1 MSETTKNVNAENLS
15 SKKDKILTFLRI
27 FLSIIF
33 IVFLILKNQ
42 KNFNQIYSSLI
53 NIRAAFL
60 SIAVLIYFVSLL
72 AESVQWNIMLRAQKI
87 KVSQLF
93 LLQSMMIGF
102 FYNNLLPSN
111 IGGDFY
117 RVLDVSKNKRTSLE
131 KNISAVFLE
140 RFFGLISITL
150 YFLISSFTTFKV
162 LGRSAII
169 ILIFLVIAFLLF
181 SIIIK
186 PRFFKI
192 DKFFA
197 RFKRLSKFE
206 KEFNSFNE
214 ILTSYRDKWIYII
227 GGMIF
232 NLIAQTLVMVSY
244 YFIVL
249 SLEIKISFM
258 LFFLIV
264 PVIFVLTGIPISIGG
279 LGVRENTFVF
289 LLKKF
294 GVSNDLAVAASFLVL
309 FTTIFNALLGGIIYL
324 TKSIFYKSKSFI

>member
-197 RFKRLSKFE
+197 RFKKLSKFE
-206 KEFNSFNE
+206 KKFNSFNE
-214 ILTSYRDKWIYII
+214 ILTSYKDKWIYII
-227 GGMIF
+227 GAMIF

>member
-1 MSETTKNVNAENLS
+1 MPETTENVSGENLS
-15 SKKDKILTFLRI
+15 SKKDRILTFLRI

-33 IVFLILKNQ
+33 IAFLILKNL
-42 KNFNQIYSSLI
+42 KNFTQIYNSLI
-53 NIRAAFL
+53 NVQTAFL
-60 SIAVLIYFVSLL
+60 SLAVLIYFISLL
-72 AESVQWNIMLRAQKI
+72 AESIQWNIMLRAQKI

-117 RVLDVSKNKRTSLE
+117 RVLDISKNKKTSLE

-150 YFLISSFTTFKV
+150 YFLVSSFATLKI
-162 LGRSAII
+162 LGESVIVI
-169 ILIFLVIAFLLF
+169 SIFLAIAFLLF

-197 RFKRLSKFE
+197 RFKKLSKFE
-206 KEFNSFNE
+206 KKFNSFNE
-214 ILTSYRDKWIYII
+214 ILTSYRDKWTYLA

-244 YFIVL
+244 YFIIL
-249 SLEIKISFM
+249 SLDLKISFM
-258 LFFLIV
+258 SFFLIV

-294 GVSNDLAVAASFLVL
+294 GVANDLAVAASFLVL

-324 TKSIFYKSKSFI
+324 IKSVFYKSKSFI